1 MAVCSKSYGTS
12 LGMGY
17 CTCGILCVPEN
28 KVHLA
33 KTDGETLSALKINK
47 VVVRCV
53 QVLAKD
59 WCISLNGFI
68 RNGEYLQCL
77 HFDYL
82 LGGDII
88 NLSLLKKINAGHL
101 DSFCSDEGH
110 CAALLLLH
118 NPELFFNTGRRN
130 AVLDSEEQQS
140 GPPLHQDLFWNKEI
154 G

>member
-12 LGMGY
+12 LGTGY

-47 VVVRCV
+47 VVVQCV

-59 WCISLNGFI
+59 WLISLNGFI

-82 LGGDII
+82 LDGDII
-88 NLSLLKKINAGHL
+88 NLSVPIFLTATQ
-101 DSFCSDEGH
+101 EGK
-110 CAALLLLH
+110 CWTSGQLLL
-118 NPELFFNTGRRN
+118 
-130 AVLDSEEQQS
+130 
-140 GPPLHQDLFWNKEI
+140 
-154 G
+154 